1 MPEWYGT
8 ADLARDLGLT
18 PAAVRRLLRRHGFA
32 AGRGGR
38 YRWSEADYRNL
49 LRQVRGDT
57 TVDDSEVRAF
67 SELADRW
74 WDENGP
80 MAMLHRLNPVRLS
93 YIRRQF
99 IRHFDLD
106 GDHPR
111 PLEGLAILDAG
122 CGGGLVTEPLARLGA
137 TMTGLDASGEAIAVA
152 RQHAGRSG
160 LRIDWRQGTLEDLA
174 LTRPGYDAVVA
185 LEIVEHVSSLETFV
199 TAAVRCVRP
208 GGLIIFSTLNR
219 TLRSL
224 LLAKITAEYIAR
236 LVPRGTHDVSRFVR
250 PVELVRQCRRSG
262 ARLTDVTGLAF
273 HVMDNRWRLSPDSTV
288 NYMAAAVAGR

>member
-18 PAAVRRLLRRHGFA
+18 PAAVRRLLRRHGLN
-32 AGRGGR
+32 AGRGRR
-38 YRWSEADYRNL
+38 YRWQQADYHDL

-67 SELADRW
+67 SELADQW
-74 WDENGP
+74 WDEDGP
-80 MAMLHRLNPVRLS
+80 LAMLHRLNPVRLT
-93 YIRRQF
+93 YIRRHF
-99 IRHFDLD
+99 IRHFGLD
-106 GDHPR
+106 GDNPC
-111 PLEGLAILDAG
+111 PLEGLTVLDAG

-152 RQHAGRSG
+152 CRHARRSG
-160 LRIDWRQGTLEDLA
+160 LGIDWRQGTLEDLA
-174 LTRPGYDAVVA
+174 LTRPGYDALLA
-185 LEIVEHVSSLETFV
+185 LEIVEHVSSLESFV
-199 TAAVRCVRP
+199 TAAVRCVKP

-224 LLAKITAEYIAR
+224 VLAKITAEYIAR

-250 PVELVRQCRRSG
+250 PVELVRQCHRSG

-273 HVMDNRWRLSPDSTV
+273 HVIDNRWRLSPDSTV
-288 NYMAAAVAGR
+288 NYMASAVTGR